1 MRGFGGVSGATA
13 GSIIMH
19 ICTKGQLN
27 SELIYDAIISP
38 KMPTKN
44 LKDFCPGSLL
54 EGRTEILQINGIISE
69 VQL

>member
-13 GSIIMH
+13 GSIIMY
-19 ICTKGQLN
+19 ICTKGKLN

-44 LKDFCPGSLL
+44 LKDFCPG
-54 EGRTEILQINGIISE
+54 ILGETIVIPS
-69 VQL
+69 